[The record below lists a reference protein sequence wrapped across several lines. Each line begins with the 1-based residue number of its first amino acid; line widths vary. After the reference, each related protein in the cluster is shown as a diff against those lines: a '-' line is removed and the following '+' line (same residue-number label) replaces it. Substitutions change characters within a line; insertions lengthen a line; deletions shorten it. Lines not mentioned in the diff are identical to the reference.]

1 MRLIKRYSN
10 RKLYDTATRTYIT
23 LEGIEALVQEGAEI
37 KVVDNDTDEDL
48 TTVILSQLLL
58 ERARS
63 RRSPSSGLLSGLLR
77 SGETLGRGL
86 SNLARPLP
94 LGSGGLKGMLEHE
107 IERSL
112 KFWLELGQG
121 SEEEVL
127 RLIEGLVENR
137 RRAKSAAGADPEQPR
152 PAPPGPGLLRRRS
165 LDDFEDWGEARPVPV
180 PRSAA
185 SASELSGQAAK
196 LASRTARL
204 SQILRQNPPDPATA
218 RQLLAEMEEINR
230 RLDQLGVDDD
240 A

>member
-77 SGETLGRGL
+77 SGETPAPGL

-94 LGSGGLKGMLEHE
+94 LESGGLKGMLEHE

-127 RLIEGLVENR
+127 RLVEGLVENR
-137 RRAKSAAGADPEQPR
+137 RRAKTGSSATPEQLR
-152 PAPPGPGLLRRRS
+152 NSPGPG
-165 LDDFEDWGEARPVPV
+165 P
-180 PRSAA
+180 
-185 SASELSGQAAK
+185 
-196 LASRTARL
+196 
-204 SQILRQNPPDPATA
+204 
-218 RQLLAEMEEINR
+218 
-230 RLDQLGVDDD
+230 
-240 A
+240 

>member
-77 SGETLGRGL
+77 SGETPAPGL

-94 LGSGGLKGMLEHE
+94 LESGGLKGILEHE

-127 RLIEGLVENR
+127 RLVEGLVENR
-137 RRAKSAAGADPEQPR
+137 RRVKTGSSATPEQLR
-152 PAPPGPGLLRRRS
+152 NSPGPGLLRRRS
-165 LDDFEDWGEARPVPV
+165 LDNFEDWDETRPA
-180 PRSAA
+180 SATTVSS
-185 SASELSGQAAK
+185 SASELSGQAAR
-196 LASRTARL
+196 LAKRATRL
-204 SQILRQNPPDPATA
+204 SQMLRQNPPDPATT
-218 RQLLAEMEEINR
+218 RQLQAEMEEINR
-230 RLDQLGVDDD
+230 RLDQLEVDEE

>member
-107 IERSL
+107 IERSM
-112 KFWLELGQG
+112 KFWLEIGQG

-137 RRAKSAAGADPEQPR
+137 RRAKAPPEQSR
-152 PAPPGPGLLRRRS
+152 NSPPGPGLLRRRGM
-165 LDDFEDWGEARPVPV
+165 DDFEDWDETRPASVPMV
-180 PRSAA
+180 SSSAA
-185 SASELSGQAAK
+185 ELSGQAAR
-196 LASRTARL
+196 LAKRATRL

-218 RQLLAEMEEINR
+218 RQLQAEMEAINR
-230 RLDQLGVDDD
+230 RLDQLEVDEE